1 MGQGW
6 GGMGQGKRMGW
17 EMGWDRTGKWGWTGQ
32 GMGCG
37 CSREWGRMGK
47 GQGLGWDVPWD
58 GDSIGM
64 GWQSTSLALCNLRI
78 PQAGKDS

>member
-1 MGQGW
+1 
-6 GGMGQGKRMGW
+6 
-17 EMGWDRTGKWGWTGQ
+17 
-32 GMGCG
+32 
-37 CSREWGRMGK
+37 MGK

-58 GDSIGM
+58 GDSIGMGM